1 MTDGTKDEPGGSPA
15 YRRALAAVEAFGKM
29 SPEDQRQFEA
39 DLIAMARA
47 EGWLSR
53 AGGSR

>member
-47 EGWLSR
+47 EGLLSR